1 MSLPHSLPSICGYPI
16 HIAFDLWGRPFS
28 LFPFSLLHYSRAFQ
42 PYVIVVNRTSVAP
55 PSPSPQPSVIVA
67 PASNRHI
74 SLPASSST
82 VICSNRTWLRCHYH
96 TTYLP
101 PAATPSTLPSTYGE
115 DLLASSLLFPFSLLY
130 YSRAFQPYVIVVD
143 RTSAAT
149 PSPTPPPSGSKTV
162 AQPYLILLELERAI
176 VIVPRPVDHWRT
188 LVMLLPV
195 APSTLSSLPLLHW
208 Q

>member
-1 MSLPHSLPSICGYPI
+1 MSLPHSLPSIYGYPI

-42 PYVIVVNRTSVAP
+42 PYVIVV
-55 PSPSPQPSVIVA
+55 
-67 PASNRHI
+67 
-74 SLPASSST
+74 
-82 VICSNRTWLRCHYH
+82 
-96 TTYLP
+96 
-101 PAATPSTLPSTYGE
+101 
-115 DLLASSLLFPFSLLY
+115 
-130 YSRAFQPYVIVVD
+130 D

-149 PSPTPPPSGSKTV
+149 PSPTPPSSGSKTV